1 MYIYTFYIHYI
12 WTIAYVPPH
21 LNAGPAWAIQVK
33 QCSNIREY
41 KGTLDLGQMCSIW
54 EAVTTYDHIVG
65 PTKTFALRWNLYILH
80 VVVLQ
85 ISGYIACF
93 KNNKKAS
100 LLMIT
105 IFYEIIMSWR
115 PLRHY
120 IRVMKTKEAWPDQQ
134 KDPHFGWQTWTND
147 KVTLQLR
154 RAIAFKDRWMKL
166 VWRRSSLWTNKKTY

>member
-1 MYIYTFYIHYI
+1 MEIPLFWWNDTYMYIFIYTFYIHYI

-21 LNAGPAWAIQVK
+21 LNDGPAWAIQVK

-93 KNNKKAS
+93 KNNMKS
-100 LLMIT
+100 ISFNDYNLLWDN
-105 IFYEIIMSWR
+105 YELMTFETLYQSDEDQRGMTWPTKR
-115 PLRHY
+115 PPFWL
-120 IRVMKTKEAWPDQQ
+120 
-134 KDPHFGWQTWTND
+134 TN
-147 KVTLQLR
+147 L
-154 RAIAFKDRWMKL
+154 
-166 VWRRSSLWTNKKTY
+166 N